1 MPYLGAA
8 DDPARSS
15 GRFDVRDLTASIHR
29 FVRGAEAW
37 RSLTEFIHQC
47 YSDTPTPHVA
57 CCMPFDGS

>member
-15 GRFDVRDLTASIHR
+15 GRFDVRDLTGVSIDSY
-29 FVRGAEAW
+29 GAEAW

-57 CCMPFDGS
+57 CCMPFDCS